1 MRFTMRPYYYLLLCV
16 PSLIV
21 HGQFQRNWIPTD
33 KWIHHGENLRSSR
46 GHKEEIIG
54 ESRKYSIEGADGFK
68 DFLFVIDKLK
78 THRSKAFVQ
87 RRLCCQCLLWKLA
100 LDLGHF
106 LSLISLL
113 PSSANTADSLKDL
126 GLNSGQKITLSL
138 PCLDGRSTQLNY
150 VTEPLVTVCAV
161 IDYKQSLLLGE
172 VRCASQ
178 K

>member
-1 MRFTMRPYYYLLLCV
+1 MRFTMRPHYYLLLCV

-33 KWIHHGENLRSSR
+33 KWIHHEENLRSLR
-46 GHKEEIIG
+46 GHKEEING

-113 PSSANTADSLKDL
+113 PSSANTA
-126 GLNSGQKITLSL
+126 
-138 PCLDGRSTQLNY
+138 GRSRLEFQAKNHVIAALFRWEKYT
-150 VTEPLVTVCAV
+150 TELSDWAT
-161 IDYKQSLLLGE
+161 SHGM
-172 VRCASQ
+172 RCYRL
-178 K
+178 